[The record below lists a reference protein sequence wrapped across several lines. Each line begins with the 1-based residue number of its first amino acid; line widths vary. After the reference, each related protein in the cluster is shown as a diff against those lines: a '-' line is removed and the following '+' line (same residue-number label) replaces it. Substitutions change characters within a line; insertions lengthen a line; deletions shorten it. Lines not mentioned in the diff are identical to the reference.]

1 MKKKNVKSKFDFVKI
16 DVRRIEVAEEIKKV
30 KNIIQRFLITYQWP
44 KKYDTFSR
52 QFISYLICLS
62 AINLINDIEIIKKN
76 IQAKGI
82 KGMKRLNYQN

>member
-62 AINLINDIEIIKKN
+62 GINLINDIEIIKKN

>member
-62 AINLINDIEIIKKN
+62 GINLINDIEIIKK
-76 IQAKGI
+76 ISKL
-82 KGMKRLNYQN
+82 KE